1 MGVNENVQIAEA
13 DASQVARFTAIAK
26 AVNSDESLVRRGRWM
41 TADFIVRIGSTD
53 CFVSIEKGRISAVET
68 KPQIMRRSS
77 FNIQAAPE
85 DWDAFWVPFPKPGWH
100 DIFAMVKSGRA
111 KVSGDVHLLMCNL
124 QYIKDVIAMPRK
136 GAKGSVKGN

>member
-1 MGVNENVQIAEA
+1 MGVNESVQIVEA
-13 DASQVARFTAIAK
+13 DASQVARFTAIVK
-26 AVNSDESLVRRGRWM
+26 AVNDDESLVRRGRWM
-41 TADFIVRIGSTD
+41 TADFIVRIGTTD
-53 CFVSIEKGRISAVET
+53 CFISVEKGRISAVET
-68 KPQIMRRSS
+68 RPQIMRRSS

-111 KVSGDVHLLMCNL
+111 KVTGDVHLLMCNL

-136 GAKGSVKGN
+136 DAKGN